1 MMRPFVIGICG
12 GSGSGKTTLLRK
24 LKNSLGEE
32 RVSVFTMDN
41 YYLPKERQIKDK
53 NNIVNFD
60 LPTALDE
67 KKLNED
73 LSAIVRGQNIEV
85 LEYFFNTPVNQT
97 KTILIKPKEIL
108 IVEGLFLFHFEF
120 VKKILD
126 FSIYV
131 EVSPKH
137 QLSRRIQRDQ
147 KTRGY
152 SKEEISYQWK
162 EHVVPCFEK
171 YILPYRQEASFV
183 FKNDESAKK
192 NLALLNSTLY
202 KIIQ

>member
-1 MMRPFVIGICG
+1 MKPFVIGICG

-24 LKNSLGEE
+24 LKNSFGEE

-41 YYLPKERQIKDK
+41 YYLPKEEQAKDK
-53 NNIVNFD
+53 NNVINFD

-73 LSAIVRGQNIEV
+73 LSALVGGQNIEV
-85 LEYFFNTPVNQT
+85 KEYFFNAPVNHT
-97 KTILIKPKEIL
+97 KTILIHPKEIL

-120 VKKILD
+120 VKKMLD

-137 QLSRRIQRDQ
+137 QLSRRIERDE

-152 SKEEISYQWK
+152 TKEDISYQWH

-171 YILPYRQEASFV
+171 YILPYKHEASFL
-183 FKNDESAKK
+183 FKNDDTAKE
-192 NLALLNSTLY
+192 NVALLKSTLS
-202 KIIQ
+202 KIIE

>member
-1 MMRPFVIGICG
+1 MKPFVIGICG

-24 LKNSLGEE
+24 LKNALGEE

-41 YYLPKERQIKDK
+41 YYLPKDQQAKDK
-53 NNIVNFD
+53 NNITNFD

-73 LSAIVRGQNIEV
+73 LSAIIGGQNIQV
-85 LEYFFNTPVNQT
+85 KEYFFNAPVNQT
-97 KTILIKPKEIL
+97 KTILIKPKEVL
-108 IVEGLFLFHFEF
+108 IVEGLFLFHYEF
-120 VKKILD
+120 VKKMLD

-131 EVSPKH
+131 EVSSKH
-137 QLSRRIQRDQ
+137 QFSRRIERDQ

-152 SKEEISYQWK
+152 TKEDISYQWY

-171 YILPYRQEASFV
+171 YILPYRHEASFI
-183 FKNDESAKK
+183 FNNDDLATE
-192 NLALLNSTLY
+192 NLALLKSTIS
-202 KIIQ
+202 KIIE

>member
-1 MMRPFVIGICG
+1 MKPFVIGICG

-24 LKNSLGEE
+24 LKNTLGQE

-41 YYLPKERQIKDK
+41 YYLPKEQQAKDK
-53 NNIVNFD
+53 NNVINFD

-73 LSAIVRGQNIEV
+73 LSAIVGGQNIEV
-85 LEYFFNTPVNQT
+85 KEYFFNAPVNHT
-97 KTILIKPKEIL
+97 KTILIHPKEIL

-120 VKKILD
+120 VKKMLD

-137 QLSRRIQRDQ
+137 QLSRRIERDQ

-152 SKEEISYQWK
+152 SKEDITYQWY

-171 YILPYRQEASFV
+171 YILPYKHEASFI
-183 FKNDESAKK
+183 FKNDDTAKE
-192 NLALLNSTLY
+192 NVALLKSTLS
-202 KIIQ
+202 KIIE

>member
-1 MMRPFVIGICG
+1 MKPFVIGICG

-24 LKNSLGEE
+24 LKNTLGQE

-41 YYLPKERQIKDK
+41 YYLPKEQQAKDK
-53 NNIVNFD
+53 NNVINFD

-73 LSAIVRGQNIEV
+73 LSAIVGGQNIEV
-85 LEYFFNTPVNQT
+85 KEYFFNAPVNHT
-97 KTILIKPKEIL
+97 KTILIHTKEIL

-120 VKKILD
+120 VKKMLD

-137 QLSRRIQRDQ
+137 QLSRRIERDQ

-152 SKEEISYQWK
+152 SKEDITYQWY

-171 YILPYRQEASFV
+171 YILPYKHEASFI
-183 FKNDESAKK
+183 FKNDDTAKE
-192 NLALLNSTLY
+192 NVALLKSTLS
-202 KIIQ
+202 KIIE

>member
-1 MMRPFVIGICG
+1 MKPFVIGICG

-24 LKNSLGEE
+24 LKNVLGEE

-41 YYLPKERQIKDK
+41 YYLPKEQQAKDK
-53 NNIVNFD
+53 NNVINFD

-73 LSAIVRGQNIEV
+73 LSTIVGGQNIEV
-85 LEYFFNTPVNQT
+85 KEYFFNAPVNHT
-97 KTILIKPKEIL
+97 KTILIHPKEIL
-108 IVEGLFLFHFEF
+108 IVEGLFLFHYEF
-120 VKKILD
+120 VKKMLD

-137 QLSRRIQRDQ
+137 QLSRRIERDQ

-152 SKEEISYQWK
+152 SKEDITYQWY

-171 YILPYRQEASFV
+171 YILPYKHEATFI
-183 FKNDESAKK
+183 FKNDDFAKENVAQLK
-192 NLALLNSTLY
+192 STLS
-202 KIIQ
+202 KIIE

>member
-1 MMRPFVIGICG
+1 MKPFVIGICG

-24 LKNSLGEE
+24 LKNVLGEE

-41 YYLPKERQIKDK
+41 YYLPKEQQAKDK
-53 NNIVNFD
+53 NNVINFD

-73 LSAIVRGQNIEV
+73 LSTIVGGQNIEV
-85 LEYFFNTPVNQT
+85 KEYFFNAPVNHT
-97 KTILIKPKEIL
+97 KTILIHPKEIL
-108 IVEGLFLFHFEF
+108 IVEGLFLFHYEF
-120 VKKILD
+120 VKKMLD

-137 QLSRRIQRDQ
+137 QLSRRIERDQ

-152 SKEEISYQWK
+152 SKEDITYQWY

-171 YILPYRQEASFV
+171 YILPYKHEASFI
-183 FKNDESAKK
+183 FKNDDTAKE
-192 NLALLNSTLY
+192 NLALLKSTLS
-202 KIIQ
+202 KIIE

>member
-1 MMRPFVIGICG
+1 MKPFVIGICG

-24 LKNSLGEE
+24 LKNTLGQE

-41 YYLPKERQIKDK
+41 YYLPKEQQAKDK
-53 NNIVNFD
+53 NNVINFD

-73 LSAIVRGQNIEV
+73 LSAIVGGQNIEV
-85 LEYFFNTPVNQT
+85 KEYFFNAPVNHT
-97 KTILIKPKEIL
+97 KTILIHPKEIL

-120 VKKILD
+120 VKKMLD

-137 QLSRRIQRDQ
+137 QLSRRIERDQ

-152 SKEEISYQWK
+152 SKEDITCLLYTS
-162 EHVVPCFEK
+162 PSPRDAT
-171 YILPYRQEASFV
+171 LSRMPS
-183 FKNDESAKK
+183 SA
-192 NLALLNSTLY
+192 
-202 KIIQ
+202 